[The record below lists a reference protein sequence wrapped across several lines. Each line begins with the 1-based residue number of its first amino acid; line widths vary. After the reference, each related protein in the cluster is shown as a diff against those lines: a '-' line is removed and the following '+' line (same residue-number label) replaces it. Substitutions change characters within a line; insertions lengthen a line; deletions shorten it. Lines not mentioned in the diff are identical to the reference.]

1 MRAVKA
7 KRLRKQAQEINSA
20 IPAVVYKETEDQKIV
35 MTPRGAAVITVKHL
49 ELGQCQ
55 RLIYKLL
62 KEGLVK

>member
-7 KRLRKQAQEINSA
+7 NRLRKQAQEINSA
-20 IPAVVYKETEDQKIV
+20 IPAVAYKETEHQRIM
-35 MTPRGAAVITVKHL
+35 MTPRGAAVITVKHR